1 MPATFDMARFQVI
14 NYDQATGVES
24 FTVSS
29 IINGVSGTMF
39 FNGNTFAFDVKRTAP
54 TESAVVTTP
63 GRVNTGTPGVATPF
77 QEIIDIRAIGPLVLG
92 NEFRITYYDT
102 FLGPLAGP
110 SVTDNYIIT
119 TANCFVRGTLIRT
132 PTGDMPVED
141 LKVGDQLISVGTLKD
156 RKELI
161 PYSEELA
168 KPIVRVIKYR
178 TRGKLDKI
186 TRPVKIVSGAFGK
199 NLPTQDLFVSPWHAF
214 IQNGF
219 LKSAENML
227 NGSTIDYDNSCE
239 SAEYYHFELEEHSVI
254 IANGVETESFYDDAK
269 DLVA

>member
-1 MPATFDMARFQVI
+1 MARFDVI
-14 NYDQATGVES
+14 NYDQAAGVES
-24 FTVSS
+24 LTVSS
-29 IINGVSGTMF
+29 IINGVNGTVF
-39 FNGNTFAFDVKRTAP
+39 TNGNTFAFDVQRINP
-54 TESAVVTTP
+54 TVSAVVTSP
-63 GRVNTGTPGVATPF
+63 GQVNTGTPGVSTPF
-77 QEIIDIRAIGPLVLG
+77 QEIIDISAIGPLVL
-92 NEFRITYYDT
+92 NDEFTVTYYDT
-102 FLGPLAGP
+102 FLGATGP
-110 SVTDNYIIT
+110 NVTDDYIIT

-156 RKELI
+156 RKEVI
-161 PYSEELA
+161 PYSKELA

-254 IANGVETESFYDDAK
+254 VANGVETESFYDDAK

>member
-1 MPATFDMARFQVI
+1 MGQFVVI
-14 NYDQATGVES
+14 NYDQAVGDES
-24 FTVSS
+24 LTVSS
-29 IINGVSGTMF
+29 NVSSLGTLF
-39 FNGNTFAFDVKRTAP
+39 FNNNTFAFDVQRISPTA
-54 TESAVVTTP
+54 SSVVTTV
-63 GRVNTGTPGVATPF
+63 GEVNNGVAGPY
-77 QEIIDIRAIGPLVLG
+77 QKILDISAIGPLVLG
-92 NEFRITYYDT
+92 DTYRVIYYDT
-102 FLGPLAGP
+102 LLGPSGP
-110 SVTDNYIIT
+110 NVTDDIAVT
-119 TANCFVRGTLIRT
+119 SGSCFVRGTLIRT

-186 TRPVKIVSGAFGK
+186 TRPVKIVSGAFGE
-199 NLPTQDLFVSPWHAF
+199 NLPTKDLFVSPWHAF

-254 IANGVETESFYDDAK
+254 IANGVETETFYDDAK

>member
-1 MPATFDMARFQVI
+1 MAATFDMARFQVI
-14 NYDQATGVES
+14 NYDQAAGDES
-24 FTVSS
+24 LTVSS
-29 IINGVSGTMF
+29 IVTSTGTRF
-39 FNGNTFAFDVKRTAP
+39 LSGNTFAFNVQRISP
-54 TESAVVTTP
+54 TVSSVVTTV
-63 GRVNTGTPGVATPF
+63 GEVNNGVTGPY
-77 QEIIDIRAIGPLVLG
+77 QKIIDISAIGPLVLG
-92 NEFRITYYDT
+92 DTYRVIYYDT
-102 FLGPLAGP
+102 ALGPTGP
-110 SVTDNYIIT
+110 NVTDDIQVLVDS
-119 TANCFVRGTLIRT
+119 CFVRGTLIRT

-186 TRPVKIVSGAFGK
+186 TRPVKIVSGAFGE
-199 NLPTQDLFVSPWHAF
+199 NLPIQDLFVSPWHAF

-219 LKSAENML
+219 LKSAEKML

>member
-1 MPATFDMARFQVI
+1 MSGTFDMGRFDII
-14 NYDQATGVES
+14 NYDQTPGVES
-24 FTVSS
+24 LTVRSLVSS
-29 IINGVSGTMF
+29 IGSLFIS
-39 FNGNTFAFDVKRTAP
+39 GNTFVFDAQRISP
-54 TESAVVTTP
+54 TPSAIITTV
-63 GRVNTGTPGVATPF
+63 GRVNNGVTGFF
-77 QEIIDIRAIGPLVLG
+77 QETIDISAIGPLVLSDIY
-92 NEFRITYYDT
+92 RVTYYDT
-102 FLGPLAGP
+102 LFGP
-110 SVTDNYIIT
+110 SGPNIQDDIQVLIDS
-119 TANCFVRGTLIRT
+119 CFVRGTLIRT
-132 PTGDMPVED
+132 PTGDIPVED
-141 LKVGDQLISVGTLKD
+141 LKVRDQLISVGTLKD

-186 TRPVKIVSGAFGK
+186 TRPVKIVSGAFGE
-199 NLPTQDLFVSPWHAF
+199 NLPTKDLFVSPWHAF